1 MIGFQNKLDISLSI
15 VVKNHSGNIGLR
27 YFHLR
32 FGSKYSN
39 EKNLW
44 GQENMKTFFKIFHQ
58 MCAGSKEL
66 WRLTGSIYYQCVDIK
81 PNLINKQK
89 IKLLTI
95 NNIYW
100 RLKKTRQRAKLIP
113 V

>member
-39 EKNLW
+39 EKKKSL
-44 GQENMKTFFKIFHQ
+44 GPRKHENVFKHNKNVFFHQ
-58 MCAGSKEL
+58 CVRRIQGGMAFDRCYLLSMC
-66 WRLTGSIYYQCVDIK
+66 
-81 PNLINKQK
+81 
-89 IKLLTI
+89 
-95 NNIYW
+95 
-100 RLKKTRQRAKLIP
+100 
-113 V
+113 

>member
-39 EKNLW
+39 EKKKSL
-44 GQENMKTFFKIFHQ
+44 GPRKHENVFKITKMYFFTNV
-58 MCAGSKEL
+58 CAGSKEV
-66 WRLTGSIYYQCVDIK
+66 WRLTGGIY
-81 PNLINKQK
+81 
-89 IKLLTI
+89 
-95 NNIYW
+95 
-100 RLKKTRQRAKLIP
+100 
-113 V
+113 

>member
-1 MIGFQNKLDISLSI
+1 MIGFQNKLDISISI

-39 EKNLW
+39 EKKNLW
-44 GQENMKTFFKIFHQ
+44 VQENMKTFLSITKMYFFNKV
-58 MCAGSKEL
+58 CAGSKEV
-66 WRLTGSIYYQCVDIK
+66 WRLTGAIYYQCVDTK

-89 IKLLTI
+89 ICTRFSNSVFCSFKETQ
-95 NNIYW
+95 NN
-100 RLKKTRQRAKLIP
+100 
-113 V
+113 